1 MKYRSRID
9 IVSQILEVANGGA
22 TKTKIMYKAFLSY
35 SQMKEYLTILTDNNL
50 LSYDEVTHVFKT
62 TEKGFRFLQTYNL
75 IGDVMKIQQIRA
87 RRQV

>member
-22 TKTKIMYKAFLSY
+22 TRTKIMYKAFLSY